1 MWKVLNISDKN
12 YKGEKMSKIKVGIV
26 GYEIPFNRHFYEY
39 VPPRSLEVIDAEL
52 ETLNKEIM
60 EMLHEI

>member
-26 GYEIPFNRHFYEY
+26 GYGTIGKR
-39 VPPRSLEVIDAEL
+39 VADAVFFRM
-52 ETLNKEIM
+52 IWS
-60 EMLHEI
+60 